1 MDQKTLIERLERK
14 NSLLLKTIRE
24 KFHGDIDLAMP
35 LLKVYLSQLIAISD
49 YARENNFNGLEQE
62 AKDSILNWYQRSSTI
77 ENRRDLACSGLVK
90 I

>member
-14 NSLLLKTIRE
+14 N
-24 KFHGDIDLAMP
+24 
-35 LLKVYLSQLIAISD
+35 
-49 YARENNFNGLEQE
+49 NFNELEHE

-77 ENRRDLACSGLVK
+77 ENRRDLAYSGLVK